1 MHVNNSFEFR
11 YNGDTDVS
19 KTTLRCVE
27 VSTPAAT
34 LYDEVGA
41 NIFYNLC
48 VCCAVKKTYGRHNV
62 LVSKSKLIVKV
73 HVKLMYALAIPFDKT
88 SPPQLCSMMTQ
99 SEQSM
104 YKLIQ
109 VLQNISFSLS
119 Y

>member
-11 YNGDTDVS
+11 YNEDTDAS
-19 KTTLRCVE
+19 KTTRRCVE
-27 VSTPAAT
+27 ISTSAAT

-48 VCCAVKKTYGRHNV
+48 VCCAVQKHNV
-62 LVSKSKLIVKV
+62 LVSKSKLIQKV
-73 HVKLMYALAIPFDKT
+73 HVTLMYVLAIPFDKS
-88 SPPQLCSMMTQ
+88 SPSQLCSMMTQ